1 MRGVRWE
8 RGAWEEDC
16 ASARSRALRCWGLG
30 AWEEPEW
37 SLEEDAVGGRP
48 VGRLGATELG
58 LLPCFAGTA
67 GMGSGTAGLRTGS
80 RQKQR
85 HSPEPTANSAAQQA
99 TAHG

>member
-1 MRGVRWE
+1 MRL
-8 RGAWEEDC
+8 
-16 ASARSRALRCWGLG
+16 RALRCWGLG

-67 GMGSGTAGLRTGS
+67 GMGSGTAGQGVGRSSGTAHG
-80 RQKQR
+80 QQR
-85 HSPEPTANSAAQQA
+85 SPTA